1 MANRYGNR
9 HSFVKLHAENSV
21 IKKMSHKKRYTP
33 EFFGYIFAHNFFITQ
48 SISMKFGRYLQ
59 GHMIHLQQQK

>member
-9 HSFVKLHAENSV
+9 QSFVKMQAENSV

-33 EFFGYIFAHNFFITQ
+33 EFFGYIFDRNFFITQ
-48 SISMKFGRYLQ
+48 TISMNFGRYLQ
-59 GHMIHLQQQK
+59 GDMIHLQQQK